1 MEAWLCKTCGSLMT
15 RAEAFEGRCR
25 RRPRLRD
32 CPLRP
37 PAANDDMP
45 IGPVAVGTIDDSRQG
60 ELRW

>member
-1 MEAWLCKTCGSLMT
+1 MT